1 MALASFSLSLL
12 IQVHEAAAVWWRAAA
27 VLASSGGHYCTTPRR
42 SRQRQR
48 RVAYGA
54 SRTALARVTV
64 CRLTLGYGAVRGL
77 LLVEVRLR
85 FPNVYARPTRVR
97 RASQVPQGRVPPGVH
112 GEAR

>member
-1 MALASFSLSLL
+1 MLATSGDP
-12 IQVHEAAAVWWRAAA
+12 QREPCVGHVEARSVLRCRAE
-27 VLASSGGHYCTTPRR
+27 SGQPKITRDP
-42 SRQRQR
+42 
-48 RVAYGA
+48 
-54 SRTALARVTV
+54 
-64 CRLTLGYGAVRGL
+64 GL